1 MAGKQKSRRTDWREQ
16 RRLQAWALFQR
27 GWKQSKIAEA
37 FDVTKQAV
45 SVWIKRARSEG
56 EDGLLSHPPPGAKP
70 KLPRKVLQQLPE
82 LLLRGTESFGFRGNL
97 WTTKRI
103 AAVIEKS
110 FLADGAAQ
118 RLHLERLPGYAP
130 DLNPDEGVWN
140 WLKNVEM
147 KNQCLSDLDQLKREL
162 RRAIERMRHKTDV
175 IRSFLGLAKLKPI
188 PSTN

>member
-1 MAGKQKSRRTDWREQ
+1 MEQARVEERRIFFID
-16 RRLQAWALFQR
+16 
-27 GWKQSKIAEA
+27 EA
-37 FDVTKQAV
+37 AFYLLPGV
-45 SVWIKRARSEG
+45 ARSYAPRGETPTLLHRLSRDHLSVISAWSPEG
-56 EDGLLSHPPPGAKP
+56 QLFFSVRETSFNGEAVRFFLQRLLNEVEGKITVIWDGAPIHRS
-70 KLPRKVLQQLPE
+70 KL
-82 LLLRGTESFGFRGNL
+82 
-97 WTTKRI
+97 I
-103 AAVIEKS
+103 KS

>member
-16 RRLQAWALFQR
+16 RRLQAWALFQK

-37 FDVTKQAV
+37 FGVTKQAV

-103 AAVIEKS
+103 AAVIEKTWGVRYHPDHVS
-110 FLADGAAQ
+110 
-118 RLHLERLPGYAP
+118 RL
-130 DLNPDEGVWN
+130 
-140 WLKNVEM
+140 M
-147 KNQCLSDLDQLKREL
+147 KNLGWSPQKPKKKGHPAKRGSD
-162 RRAIERMRHKTDV
+162 RRVADAEVAGDRGAG
-175 IRSFLGLAKLKPI
+175 SC
-188 PSTN
+188 